1 MRIGLNGSSQI
12 AVGAPLGQLREHAA
26 QAEADGFSSYWLAQL
41 GVPDA
46 LTAIATMG
54 EDTSTIELGT
64 AVIPTW
70 PRHPLMLAAQASTV
84 VEAIGPGRL
93 ILGIGLA
100 HKMSIEGTLKIPFA
114 TPAKHMEE
122 YLSVLLPVLTDRKV
136 SFTGD
141 IWSAEVDGVGGTPV
155 EPPTVMLAAMGP
167 RMLQLAGSR
176 TSGSILWLSGPKAIA
191 EQIKPALD
199 AAAAEAGRPAP
210 RIVASVPVCVT
221 KDADA
226 VKGFVEAALAGYN
239 DLPSYR
245 GVMDTEGA
253 GGPADVSLIGTED
266 EVLAGMRAFA
276 EAGATDFAPVELAL
290 DPDDAVATRELLKGV
305 GRRRARLMGDLT
317 PGRRPR
323 RRSPGGW
330 HRRARAHRPWDRAPP
345 HARLGAGA
353 AQRHR
358 PGDARENAVGRPARD
373 GDRRD
378 DDRARRAPHAGAARH
393 RARPARRPS
402 TWSST
407 ASWRVSSRPA
417 RARSS

>member
-1 MRIGLNGSSQI
+1 MFRGMMPAMRIGLNGSSLI
-12 AVGAPLGQLREHAA
+12 ATGAPLGQLLEHAA
-26 QAEADGFSSYWLAQL
+26 EAEADGFSSYWLAQL

-54 EDTSTIELGT
+54 ADTSTIELGT

-93 ILGIGLA
+93 VLGIGLA
-100 HKMSIEGTLKIPFA
+100 HKPSVEGTFKIPFV

-141 IWSAEVDGVGGTPV
+141 IWSAEVDAVGGTPT

-167 RMLQLAGSR
+167 RMLKLAGSQ
-176 TSGSILWLSGPKAIA
+176 TAGSILWLSGPTAIA

-221 KDADA
+221 QDGDS
-226 VKGFVEAALAGYN
+226 VKGFVGAALAGYN

-253 GGPADVSLIGTED
+253 GGPADVSLIGTEE

-276 EAGATDFAPVELAL
+276 EAGATDFAPVELGL
-290 DPDDAVATRELLKGV
+290 NPDEATATRELLKSVAADG
-305 GRRRARLMGDLT
+305 
-317 PGRRPR
+317 
-323 RRSPGGW
+323 
-330 HRRARAHRPWDRAPP
+330 
-345 HARLGAGA
+345 LG
-353 AQRHR
+353 
-358 PGDARENAVGRPARD
+358 
-373 GDRRD
+373 
-378 DDRARRAPHAGAARH
+378 
-393 RARPARRPS
+393 
-402 TWSST
+402 
-407 ASWRVSSRPA
+407 
-417 RARSS
+417 

>member
-41 GVPDA
+41 AVPDA

-54 EDTSTIELGT
+54 ADTSTIELGT

-84 VEAIGPGRL
+84 VEAIGAGRL

-100 HKMSIEGTLKIPFA
+100 HKTSIEGTLKIPFA
-114 TPAKHMEE
+114 TPAKHMDE
-122 YLSVLLPVLTDRKV
+122 YLSILLPLLTDRSV

-141 IWSAEVDGVGGTPV
+141 IWSAEVPGVGGAPV

-167 RMLQLAGSR
+167 RMLKLAGSR

-199 AAAAEAGRPAP
+199 GAAAEAGRPTP
-210 RIVASVPVCVT
+210 RIVASVPLCVT
-221 KDADA
+221 KDADN
-226 VKGFVEAALAGYN
+226 VKGFVQSALAGYN

-290 DPDDAVATRELLKGV
+290 SPDDATATRELLKGV
-305 GRRRARLMGDLT
+305 AADG
-317 PGRRPR
+317 
-323 RRSPGGW
+323 
-330 HRRARAHRPWDRAPP
+330 
-345 HARLGAGA
+345 LG
-353 AQRHR
+353 
-358 PGDARENAVGRPARD
+358 
-373 GDRRD
+373 
-378 DDRARRAPHAGAARH
+378 
-393 RARPARRPS
+393 
-402 TWSST
+402 
-407 ASWRVSSRPA
+407 
-417 RARSS
+417 